1 MRGTR
6 AGKLRQRAAKKALS
20 GVVSVCIVLTVF
32 SIFFLPARAEDSG
45 EEVTDMVDDAC
56 RGVVRVYSER
66 GNMLGA
72 GSGFGIGVPGEE
84 TDTFITNMHVVGD
97 PETGKLCDKVYIMLD
112 DEAVKMEDGG
122 GSWIPDYDH
131 MIACEIVYATGG
143 YPDFAIIR
151 AERKMEGR
159 IALPLLPS
167 EEMQRSDTVYALGF
181 PGNGDGVNGYTYQA
195 ADVEDVIV
203 TKGTISRFTV
213 WENGSVDTKIIQ
225 HEAHINHGNS
235 GGPLITE
242 DGAVI
247 GINTY
252 GFGGQEASEYSAS
265 VYIDYAI
272 EKLDELGIYYE
283 LQGENQKAGSTSI
296 YRWLVIAAGIVV
308 IAALVIVF
316 QKKRAAS
323 APQPQPAPVPKPLED
338 SGYRLQGVAGVFAGK
353 RFAVEAGGC
362 LRLGRDA
369 SKNKLVYPAGT
380 KGISSMHC
388 ELYFRGGQVYLRDM
402 GSSYGTFLKG
412 RRIPP
417 NQEIPVHRG
426 DTFYLADPGQS
437 FVLDRKR

>member
-316 QKKRAAS
+316 KK
-323 APQPQPAPVPKPLED
+323 
-338 SGYRLQGVAGVFAGK
+338 SG
-353 RFAVEAGGC
+353 
-362 LRLGRDA
+362 LRLRRNRNPRLCQNHWKTVATD
-369 SKNKLVYPAGT
+369 
-380 KGISSMHC
+380 C
-388 ELYFRGGQVYLRDM
+388 REWQVYLRERDLQWKPEGVSALAEM
-402 GSSYGTFLKG
+402 LLKTSWFIRQEQKASAVCTVNFISGEG
-412 RRIPP
+412 RCTSGIWGLRM
-417 NQEIPVHRG
+417 VR
-426 DTFYLADPGQS
+426 F
-437 FVLDRKR
+437 